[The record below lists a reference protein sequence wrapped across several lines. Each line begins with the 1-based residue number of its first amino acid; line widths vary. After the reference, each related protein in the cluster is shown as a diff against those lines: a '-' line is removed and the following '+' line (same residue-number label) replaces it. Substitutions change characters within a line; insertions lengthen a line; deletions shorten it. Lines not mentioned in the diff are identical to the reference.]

1 MNEEIAK
8 LLSKDKRLAATFD
21 LFGDF
26 DEKVVKVR
34 GFETVTGELENVTI
48 TSENAAKLM
57 EILGQEMNSVKQN
70 ATGLALAVGDSNE
83 TSAAAAA
90 IDKDRFLA
98 IASLIAI
105 LTEQENVYRLL
116 AEAIAEVSAN
126 APPVIVDPKDE
137 KLLLRQARAFKQF
150 SDNIATAIV
159 HGQNLGDAVVNSLK
173 AIAAELAAQ
182 AVSFAILRM
191 ITGPGFSA
199 SKAGFNLLGAVFPSL
214 GHSGGAVTQSGVQ
227 KFQGGG
233 IVRGRDTVPI
243 LAQAGEFIIR
253 RDSAQSIGLDSLRQM
268 NETGQPSNNIV
279 VNIHGGVV
287 QDDYVRNE
295 LIPALN
301 TAVGAGARINA

>member
-1 MNEEIAK
+1 MDSLIQSNNAFTDYENKVSE
-8 LLSKDKRLAATFD
+8 AATATM
-21 LFGDF
+21 GDISIT
-26 DEKVVKVR
+26 
-34 GFETVTGELENVTI
+34 ETSTEVIQRKIEILRVLIELEK
-48 TSENAAKLM
+48 ERAAVLSGGK
-57 EILGQEMNSVKQN
+57 
-70 ATGLALAVGDSNE
+70 TD
-83 TSAAAAA
+83 
-90 IDKDRFLA
+90 DKDEE
-98 IASLIAI
+98 LI
-105 LTEQENVYRLL
+105 
-116 AEAIAEVSAN
+116 
-126 APPVIVDPKDE
+126 
-137 KLLLRQARAFKQF
+137 LRQAKAMKKF
-150 SDNIATAIV
+150 SDNIALAAV
-159 HGQNLGDAVVNSLK
+159 HGQNLGDAVVNSLR

-182 AVSFAILRM
+182 AVSFAILNM
-191 ITGPGFSA
+191 LTGGGFSA
-199 SKAGFNLLGAVFPSL
+199 SKAGFDLLGAVLPSL
-214 GHSGGAVTQSGVQ
+214 GHSGGAVTQSGMQ